1 MDFHDSY
8 EEARFRAEA
17 RQWLD
22 DNAPHHLEEELKG
35 APFGDLKLK
44 SADVVAASK
53 AWQRRKRDAGWAC
66 LHWPKEYGGRSA
78 SPIERIIWQQEEGVY
93 SRLSRLFGIGLGMC
107 GPTLMAWATEEQK
120 RRYLRPMASGDEVW
134 CQLFSEPAAGSD
146 LAGLRTRA
154 ERQGDHWVVNGQ
166 KVWTSRAH
174 VADYAILLT
183 RTDPSVPKHA
193 GLTMFFIG
201 MRSPGVEF
209 RPIKQ
214 INGGSGFS
222 EVFLDEVRVPDEQ
235 RLGAP
240 GQGWT
245 VSLTTLMNERL
256 SIGAGMS
263 TGLPE
268 LIQFCMSY
276 RIGSGMAIDDRSV
289 RSKLAAWAVR
299 ESGLRHTAA
308 RSISALSKG
317 IAPGPENSLGKVV
330 AGATMQDI
338 ATFAI
343 DLQAQYGLLDG
354 FEALDTGR
362 FQAMLLR
369 SAGTRIEGGTDEIL
383 RNVIAE
389 RVLGL
394 PQEFRADK
402 SIPFNNISSGKRDDH
417 A

>member
-1 MDFHDSY
+1 MDFQDSP
-8 EEARFRAEA
+8 EEARFRVEA

-22 DNAPHHLEEELKG
+22 DNAPHHLEEELKA

-44 SADVVAASK
+44 SMDVVAASK

-66 LHWPKEYGGRSA
+66 LHWPKDYGGRSA

-120 RRYLRPMASGDEVW
+120 RRYLPPMASGDEVW

-154 ERQGDHWVVNGQ
+154 EREGDHWLVTGQ

-174 VADYAILLT
+174 VADFAILLA
-183 RTDPSVPKHA
+183 RTDRTVPKHA
-193 GLTMFFIG
+193 GMTMFFLD
-201 MRSPGVEF
+201 MRSPGVQL

-214 INGGSGFS
+214 INGGSGFC
-222 EVFLDEVRVPDEQ
+222 EVFLDEVRIPDEQ

-268 LIQFCMSY
+268 LIQFCKTY
-276 RIGSGMAIDDRSV
+276 RMGSGVAIDDRSV

-317 IAPGPENSLGKVV
+317 IAPGPENSIGKLV

-338 ATFAI
+338 AAFAM

-354 FEALDTGR
+354 PEALDTGR

-402 SIPFNNISSGKRDDH
+402 GIPFNSISSGKRDDH

>member
-1 MDFHDSY
+1 MNFQDSP

-53 AWQRRKRDAGWAC
+53 AWQRRKRDAGWSC
-66 LHWPKEYGGRSA
+66 LHWSKEYGGRSA

-107 GPTLMAWATEEQK
+107 GPTLMAWATEQQK
-120 RRYLRPMASGDEVW
+120 RRYLPPMASGDEVW

-174 VADYAILLT
+174 VADFAILLT

-193 GLTMFFIG
+193 GLTMFFID

-222 EVFLDEVRVPDEQ
+222 EVFFDEVRVPDEQ

-276 RIGSGMAIDDRSV
+276 RIGSGMATDDRSV
-289 RSKLAAWAVR
+289 RSKLATWAVR

-308 RSISALSKG
+308 RSMSALSKG
-317 IAPGPENSLGKVV
+317 IAPGPENSIGKLV

-343 DLQAQYGLLDG
+343 DLQAQHGLLDG
-354 FEALDTGR
+354 SEALDTGR

-402 SIPFNNISSGKRDDH
+402 GIPFNNISSGKRDDH

>member
-107 GPTLMAWATEEQK
+107 GPTVMAWATEEQK
-120 RRYLRPMASGDEVW
+120 RRYLPPMASGDEVW

-174 VADYAILLT
+174 VADFAILLT

-222 EVFLDEVRVPDEQ
+222 EVFLDEVRIPDEQ

-317 IAPGPENSLGKVV
+317 IAPGPENSIGKLV
-330 AGATMQDI
+330 AGASMQDI

-354 FEALDTGR
+354 SEALDAGR

-394 PQEFRADK
+394 PQEIRADK
-402 SIPFNNISSGKRDDH
+402 GIPFNNISSGKRDDH

>member
-1 MDFHDSY
+1 MDFYDSPD
-8 EEARFRAEA
+8 EVRFRAEA

-22 DNAPHHLEEELKG
+22 ANAPHHLEEELKA

-44 SADVVAASK
+44 SMDVVAASK

-107 GPTLMAWATEEQK
+107 GPTVMAWATEEQK
-120 RRYLRPMASGDEVW
+120 RRYLPPMASGDEVW

-174 VADYAILLT
+174 VADFAILLT

-193 GLTMFFIG
+193 GLTMFFID
-201 MRSPGVEF
+201 MRSRGVEF

-222 EVFLDEVRVPDEQ
+222 EVFLDEVRIPDEQ

-317 IAPGPENSLGKVV
+317 IAPGPENSIGKLV
-330 AGATMQDI
+330 AGASMQDI

-354 FEALDTGR
+354 SQALDAGR

-394 PQEFRADK
+394 PQEIRADK
-402 SIPFNNISSGKRDDH
+402 GIPFNNISSGKRDDH